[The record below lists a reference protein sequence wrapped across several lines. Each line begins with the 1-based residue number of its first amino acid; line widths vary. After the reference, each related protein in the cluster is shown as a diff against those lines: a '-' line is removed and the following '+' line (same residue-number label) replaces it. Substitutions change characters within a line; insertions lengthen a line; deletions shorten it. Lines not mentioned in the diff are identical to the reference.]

1 MRSELKHALSF
12 ACLLL
17 VAAPHGGPARAAPP
31 RADWTF
37 MVFMNAKNNLEEAA
51 LGNFLQMAEVE
62 SSARVNVLVQ
72 LGRPKQHYSDGYGPW
87 AGTRIFRITRN
98 LDPSAAPVHDL
109 LDVDMGSGKAVAE
122 FVGWC
127 RERYPAK
134 HYALVIWDHG
144 EGWRFQYA
152 NTFLARLQGARGLTL
167 PRGAPAPLARSGF
180 KSVSH
185 DEETGHVIY
194 NRDLADSLKSLLGK
208 ERLDVIS
215 FDACLMGM
223 IETAYAMREVADFMV
238 ASEELEPGAGWNYS
252 RVLGRLVP
260 SPGIDGRELARRI
273 VDAYSE
279 EYGDVRLT
287 ALSAVSLL
295 EAEPTADA
303 ISRLGEAA
311 EKALNQKRGAL
322 ESARRRCRPY
332 GAAVQLTNSVDIACI
347 VDGMLASKELGA
359 LHAEAREVRSAL
371 GKMVV
376 LNYVSKRM
384 AKEGPGG
391 AGLAIYFPPSAHAY
405 LGDPDHDGYEE
416 TPARYAVEF
425 VERKSWAR
433 FIRKY
438 VAP

>member
-1 MRSELKHALSF
+1 MKHAPAV
-12 ACLLL
+12 ACLFF
-17 VAAPHGGPARAAPP
+17 VASPLGGLARADSP

-72 LGRPKQHYSDGYGPW
+72 FGRPKLHYSDGYGPW
-87 AGTRIFRITRN
+87 AGSRIFRITRN
-98 LDPSAAPVHDL
+98 MDPSAAPVRDL
-109 LDVDMGSGKAVAE
+109 QDVDMGSGKAVAE
-122 FVGWC
+122 FVAWC
-127 RERYPAK
+127 RQRYPAK
-134 HYALVIWDHG
+134 HYALVVWDHG

-152 NTFLARLQGARGLTL
+152 KTFAARLQGARGLDL
-167 PRGAPAPLARSGF
+167 ARGPAAPLARLGF

-185 DEETGHVIY
+185 DEETGNVIY
-194 NRDLADSLKSLLGK
+194 NRDLADSLKVVLGK
-208 ERLDVIS
+208 EKLDVIS

-223 IETAYAMREVADFMV
+223 IETAFAMREIADFMV

-260 SPGIDGRELARRI
+260 SPGIDGRELSQRI

-287 ALSAVSLL
+287 ALSAVSLA
-295 EAEPTADA
+295 EAEATADA

-311 EKALNQKRGAL
+311 EKALNEKRGAL
-322 ESARRRCRPY
+322 ESARGRCRPY
-332 GAAVQLTNSVDIACI
+332 GAAVQLTNSVDIACV
-347 VDGMLASKELGA
+347 VDGMLAGKELNA
-359 LHAEAREVRSAL
+359 LHAGARQVRNAL

-376 LNYVSKRM
+376 RNYISKRM

-391 AGLAIYFPPSAHAY
+391 TGLAIYFPPSAQAHFA
-405 LGDPDHDGYEE
+405 DPDHDGYEE
-416 TPARYAVEF
+416 KPTKFPVEF
-425 VERKSWAR
+425 VEKKSWAR